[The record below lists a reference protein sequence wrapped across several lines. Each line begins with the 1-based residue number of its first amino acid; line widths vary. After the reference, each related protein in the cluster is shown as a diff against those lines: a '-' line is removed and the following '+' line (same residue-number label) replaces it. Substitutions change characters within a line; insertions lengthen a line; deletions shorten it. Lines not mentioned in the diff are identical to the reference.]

1 VKWRAVGGAPAR
13 RAARCRATGGL
24 MARACAPARGGQAL
38 RLRAGMRRARA
49 RARVAWC
56 MYKGVRALALHC
68 RKRHCF
74 VSSSP

>member
-1 VKWRAVGGAPAR
+1 
-13 RAARCRATGGL
+13 

>member
-1 VKWRAVGGAPAR
+1 
-13 RAARCRATGGL
+13 

-74 VSSSP
+74 VSSSMAWQRCQFPKHKFP